1 MSCRPSHCVQG
12 HSPPTSRPAL
22 VACLQLCLLA
32 EMVACTVSVP
42 ILTGERHW
50 RPMLVSRAWTVCY
63 LPSCGTEGLQSN
75 RQVHSA
81 ERLLRC
87 CCKKQQQPGARGASQ
102 LGPIRKR
109 QASQGFKLAAAVP
122 TWGHTLLSHKMPG
135 ASVRRSSINLL
146 LKSGWYPVRT
156 CRLPLE
162 TLAGLRQQSHS
173 PDLRQQSHSHHAGNT
188 SKLLPPAANSRP
200 LLRQHCDLSLHC
212 FRDEFMLVQ
221 YALLCFAKQI

>member
-1 MSCRPSHCVQG
+1 MFAYTMAARTLPCSLGHLTDSASFQSTQLILKLPRQGPNTCPAGRHIVCYCVQG

-156 CRLPLE
+156 CRLPL
-162 TLAGLRQQSHS
+162 
-173 PDLRQQSHSHHAGNT
+173 
-188 SKLLPPAANSRP
+188 
-200 LLRQHCDLSLHC
+200 
-212 FRDEFMLVQ
+212 
-221 YALLCFAKQI
+221 